1 MLNIIMYLTIPY
13 QSFEVGNVHVSAF
26 QYDKYGKT
34 IAKLTYKDP
43 SIDLNDVSILTPPL
57 RVIDYN
63 PESSRLRLDLS
74 DHPSFLSK
82 WEILYENL
90 INTFYIH
97 QQNFLHDSSYSME
110 SIRRL
115 FYVLID
121 GPILSLYIY
130 PTTLVKV
137 EDGSTYPISEI
148 KTGDFL
154 RCAVRLQGISQI
166 ISKDGL
172 RLRLHHSVSSMWLI
186 P

>member
-1 MLNIIMYLTIPY
+1 
-13 QSFEVGNVHVSAF
+13 
-26 QYDKYGKT
+26 
-34 IAKLTYKDP
+34 
-43 SIDLNDVSILTPPL
+43 
-57 RVIDYN
+57 
-63 PESSRLRLDLS
+63 LDLS
-74 DHPSFLSK
+74 EHPSFLSK

-97 QQNFLHDSSYSME
+97 QHNFLHDSTYSME

-115 FYVLID
+115 FYILID

-130 PTTLVKV
+130 PTTLVKL
-137 EDGSTYPISEI
+137 ENGTTHPISEI
-148 KTGDFL
+148 KTGDVI
-154 RCAVRLQGISQI
+154 RCAIRLQGISQI

>member
-1 MLNIIMYLTIPY
+1 MYLTIPY
-13 QSFEVGNVHVSAF
+13 QSFEVGNVHVSSF
-26 QYDKYGKT
+26 QYDKYAKT
-34 IAKLTYKDP
+34 IAQFTYKDP

-82 WEILYENL
+82 WEVLYENL
-90 INTFYIH
+90 ISTFYIH
-97 QQNFLHDSSYSME
+97 QQSFLHDSSYSME

-130 PTTLVKV
+130 PTTLVKI
-137 EDGSTYPISEI
+137 ENGTTCPISDI

-154 RCAVRLQGISQI
+154 RSAVRLQGISQI